1 MKITKLG
8 HCCLL
13 IEVKDKKILTDPGAW
28 STLQNE
34 VTGVDIILIT
44 HEHPDHLHV
53 DSLKQVLVNN
63 PGAKVVTNTSVG
75 KLLTEAGID
84 FQLLENEQNRTVE
97 SIFIEG
103 FGEKHEEV
111 YHEFGQVQ
119 NTGYFIENKLF
130 YPGDAF
136 TNPGKPVDILA
147 APIVAPWGTFKSA
160 IDYIREIKPRV
171 CFPVHDGMLQKD
183 RPGPTYRLPPIIL
196 EKDGIEF
203 VPMFEGDTKEF

>member
-13 IEVKDKKILTDPGAW
+13 IETKGKKVLTDPGAW
-28 STLQNE
+28 STLQND
-34 VTGVDIILIT
+34 VTGVDIVLIT

-63 PGAKVVTNTSVG
+63 PQAKVITNTSVG
-75 KLLTEAGID
+75 KLLTEARIAFEILEEGQVGTID
-84 FQLLENEQNRTVE
+84 

-103 FGEKHEEV
+103 FGNKHEEV

-119 NTGYFIENKLF
+119 NTGYFIENTFF

-147 APIVAPWGTFKSA
+147 APIVAPWTTFKTA

-183 RPGPTYRLPPIIL
+183 KPGPIYRLPPLIL
-196 EKDGIEF
+196 EKEGIEF
-203 VPMFEGDTKEF
+203 VTLLEGDTKEF